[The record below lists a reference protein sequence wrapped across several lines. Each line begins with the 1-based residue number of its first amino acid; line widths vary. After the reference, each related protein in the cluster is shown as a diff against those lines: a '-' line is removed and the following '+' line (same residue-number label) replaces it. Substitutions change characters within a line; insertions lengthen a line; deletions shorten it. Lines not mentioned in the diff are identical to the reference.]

1 LQTSSIMKCAL
12 RKITELSGNKTSI
25 YSVVAD
31 NEDKALFEL
40 FVEENHISYS
50 SEINDIVLRLK
61 TIGHKTGAR
70 ENFFKLNEGTSGDGV
85 CALYDLPEYKLRLY
99 CIRYGTQLVIL
110 GGGGHKN
117 VRALQDDKKL
127 KDESYFL
134 RELSQQITK
143 KLRNKDIKFID
154 NGKDFE
160 GDLEFDF

>member
-1 LQTSSIMKCAL
+1 MKYEL

-25 YSVVAD
+25 YSVITD
-31 NEDKALFEL
+31 DEDKTLFEL

-85 CALYDLPEYKLRLY
+85 CALYDLPDYKLRLY

-110 GGGGHKN
+110 GGGGQKN

-143 KLRNKDIKFID
+143 MLRNKDIKFID
-154 NGKDFE
+154 NGKNFN
-160 GDLEFDF
+160 GDLEFEF

>member
-1 LQTSSIMKCAL
+1 MKCAL
-12 RKITELSGNKTSI
+12 RKISELSGNKTSI
-25 YSVVAD
+25 YSVIAD
-31 NEDKALFEL
+31 DEDKTLFEL

-70 ENFFKLNEGTSGDGV
+70 ENFFKLNEGISGDGV
-85 CALYDLPEYKLRLY
+85 CALYDLPDYKLRLY

-154 NGKDFE
+154 NGKNFE

>member
-1 LQTSSIMKCAL
+1 
-12 RKITELSGNKTSI
+12 
-25 YSVVAD
+25 
-31 NEDKALFEL
+31 
-40 FVEENHISYS
+40 
-50 SEINDIVLRLK
+50 
-61 TIGHKTGAR
+61 
-70 ENFFKLNEGTSGDGV
+70 
-85 CALYDLPEYKLRLY
+85 LPEYKLRLY